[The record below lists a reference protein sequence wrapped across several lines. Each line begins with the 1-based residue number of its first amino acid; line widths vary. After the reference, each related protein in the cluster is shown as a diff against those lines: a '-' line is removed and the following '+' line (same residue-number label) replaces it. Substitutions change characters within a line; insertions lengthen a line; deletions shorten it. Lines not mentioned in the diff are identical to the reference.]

1 MNNLFRTCALLFL
14 LASCNS
20 LPPLPAML
28 TPSKLPSQLLE
39 INTERDTTLTL
50 TSGAIITIP
59 AYALKAA
66 NGKIAKLEVKEAL
79 TIEQMLVAG
88 LRTKSNGTPLQSG
101 GMVYINAANDAKVSI
116 LKPLQIQLPT
126 NELVDGMQLY
136 KGEVEKNGINWV
148 DPQPLPAK
156 PDTSNTDSTAAS
168 TKADP
173 QNGKALFQQNCASCH
188 NVHKQVTGPALKDAM
203 TRWNNDTATLYSF
216 VRNSSSVIAS
226 GHSYANN
233 LFNQFGKQ
241 LMPAFPSLTT
251 HDINDIFE
259 YMDKQVR
266 SDLVCHY
273 PAPTMPDSCQYY
285 STIFNLASEAG
296 NDDYFI
302 TIRDT
307 LLSTGSQLL
316 TTSDIKDTLI
326 ATAFKNLVTPKFNRS
341 FYYTVDINTF
351 GWYNIDMALNASSD
365 LTPSE
370 LTVSISEKDD
380 QSISV
385 FLAIPSHKIMAQ
397 GGYLKDGKLY
407 GFDEEDGTIPL
418 PQDVKAYIIA
428 IGENK
433 SKPELYFGRTSFITS
448 GKQALSLTLETVS
461 EKDIQK
467 QIAGL
472 QLPDFLSQIN
482 KKDVSAQKQALGQEA
497 LRIQAEKEYCDY
509 LAHIRRHKVYKH

>member
-59 AYALKAA
+59 AHALKAA
-66 NGKIAKLEVKEAL
+66 NGKIAQLEVKEAL

-188 NVHKQVTGPALKDAM
+188 NVHKQVTGPALKDVM

-341 FYYTVDINTF
+341 FYYTIDINTF

-418 PQDVKAYIIA
+418 PQGVKAYIIA

-497 LRIQAEKEYCDY
+497 LRIQAKKEYCDY